1 MQRRTRFALF
11 GLALFLLA
19 AIVAVSVQR
28 TVEQQRLWRTEL
40 LERNPLYLRSERLQ
54 VAAAQAS
61 MDALAMAITQSGAQ
75 SGALYQQDYRLQR
88 MQMQA
93 NWLGMERL
101 AANDPHRQGLLMEI
115 RASLADLSLA
125 LDQTAAAT
133 TAPSPSDQARLMA
146 ALQRTQH
153 ALANYSGSLAQG
165 AARDT
170 TQQDE
175 ATWYR
180 SVWASLV
187 LLLLACATLMPV
199 LEFSLR
205 RNEKGAPS
213 VPR

>member
-1 MQRRTRFALF
+1 MQRRTRFALL
-11 GLALFLLA
+11 GMALFLMA
-19 AIVAVSVQR
+19 AIVAVSLQR

-40 LERNPLYLRSERLQ
+40 LERSPLYLQSERIQ

-61 MDALAMAITQSGAQ
+61 MDALAMATMQS
-75 SGALYQQDYRLQR
+75 STLYQQDYRQQR

-115 RASLADLSLA
+115 RASLAGLQQA

-133 TAPSPSDQARLMA
+133 LPPSPNDQARLMA
-146 ALQRTQH
+146 ALQRAQR

-165 AARDT
+165 AEKNTAP
-170 TQQDE
+170 QDGS
-175 ATWYR
+175 TWYR
-180 SVWASLV
+180 GVWASLL
-187 LLLLACATLMPV
+187 LLLLACAALMTA

-205 RNEKGAPS
+205 RSEKGTA
-213 VPR
+213 